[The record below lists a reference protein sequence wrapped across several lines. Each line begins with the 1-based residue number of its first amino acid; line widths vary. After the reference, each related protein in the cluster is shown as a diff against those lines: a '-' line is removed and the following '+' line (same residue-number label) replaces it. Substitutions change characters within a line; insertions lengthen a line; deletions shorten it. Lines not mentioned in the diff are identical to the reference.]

1 MKRTVAQSRMH
12 HPRAQR
18 GSKSHKDERRRD
30 TEREPIVCPVPWNLH
45 LETAGKL
52 RVLLLWR
59 SLWGGGGGK
68 NKGRPLCSNGAVL
81 CLDHGRRKLHG
92 TMYRHTHGCV
102 QLIHRLYQCQCPGCD
117 RVLQLCKISL
127 LGKLG
132 KGVARLYLIVLHLPV
147 RLELFPNEKIFF

>member
-12 HPRAQR
+12 HPWAQR

-59 SLWGGGGGK
+59 SLWGGVGAKLKGGPFAVMELFCILIMVGE
-68 NKGRPLCSNGAVL
+68 NCMELC
-81 CLDHGRRKLHG
+81 
-92 TMYRHTHGCV
+92 THTHT
-102 QLIHRLYQCQCPGCD
+102 
-117 RVLQLCKISL
+117 
-127 LGKLG
+127 
-132 KGVARLYLIVLHLPV
+132 GVY
-147 RLELFPNEKIFF
+147 N